1 MSTQQQTTTSGAV
14 TISYRMPDMSTRGTR
29 ATYLR
34 AVDKGL
40 KQWRQKFLHRHFL
53 AAAFHLYP
61 TEYAH
66 LGKKTAKPA
75 GAKKK
80 PRDEITVSDE
90 HVERREMTKLKVL
103 DPKNARPLFHTGRS
117 RSVALGN
124 PATMTGKPGNRRL
137 VVRGFP
143 YYIKYVPNSYRA
155 MSAVNPQ
162 ETLAIRQVIDAALE
176 QEYRT

>member
-1 MSTQQQTTTSGAV
+1 MSKQQQTTTSGAV
-14 TISYRMPDMSTRGTR
+14 TISYRMPDMSVRGTR
-29 ATYLR
+29 TKYLR

-40 KQWRQKFLHRHFL
+40 KHWRQKFLHRHFL
-53 AAAFHLYP
+53 AAAYHLYP

-66 LGKKTAKPA
+66 LGKKKAKPA

-80 PRDEITVSDE
+80 PRDMGVAAAEKA
-90 HVERREMTKLKVL
+90 ERASMPKAQVL
-103 DPKNARPLFHTGRS
+103 DPQNKRPLFHTGRS

-143 YYIKYVPNSYRA
+143 YYFKYVPNSYRA
-155 MSAVNPQ
+155 LAAINPQ